1 MSVKILTAYLMNAMK
16 CYNCARAIFSTC
28 YMATEN
34 SSEATRL
41 RAQRLAEEIG
51 RYVIAMFVLLSYST
65 CYHVRN
71 SLLFLH
77 RHTAF
82 FRLSL

>member
-1 MSVKILTAYLMNAMK
+1 MSVKILTLIYAMK

-51 RYVIAMFVLLSYST
+51 RFVAMFVLLSYST

-71 SLLFLH
+71 SLLFSH
-77 RHTAF
+77 HHTAF